1 MKKIEVVSVPV
12 SNQEASKAFYQKLGF
27 QLITETPMGN
37 GQTWLQM
44 GFEGG
49 EASITLVNWFEKMS
63 PGSMQG
69 LVVKVDSIETEMQQL
84 TDKGVTVGKLDDTP
98 WGRFCTIIDP
108 DGNTVTLR
116 QE

>member
-12 SNQEASKAFYQKLGF
+12 SNQQASKEFYQKLGF
-27 QLITETPMGN
+27 EVINESQMGN

-49 EASITLVNWFEKMS
+49 EASITLVNWYPKMS
-63 PGSMQG
+63 PGTMQG
-69 LVVKVDSIETEMQQL
+69 LVVKVDDILAEHEEL
-84 TDKGVTVGKLDDTP
+84 TSKSVNIATIDNTP
-98 WGRFCTIIDP
+98 WGKFATITDP
-108 DGNTVTLR
+108 DGNTITLR